1 MERLLVECVVR
12 ATVIAT
18 ATAIVLSLARIRTP
32 AVLHGTWASVVIAM
46 LLLPLWTIWGPS
58 ASIPVL
64 PQRVATASVAVRP
77 PVAIDAGSVPQA
89 EGARSQLEPMSA
101 PRDTSAW
108 SWQHLALGIY
118 GLMACALLVRLA
130 AGTVRAHAL
139 IRQSVPR
146 AGRLTNAAC
155 ASPVTVGWLRPV
167 VILPADWEE
176 WSGAK
181 LDAVLAHEHAHVRRR
196 DPLVQW
202 LALLNRALFWFH
214 PLAWWLERR
223 LSILAEQ
230 ASDDAVLGRGH
241 DPQDYSEYLLEIATA
256 AGRPARLNLAGV
268 FMPGVFLPQ
277 RIRRI
282 LAGVATPSVSR
293 ARMVCAVAACA
304 SVSVLS
310 VVATPVRAALPQAGN
325 PSRLVIRPLQYRWI
339 PPESSRPQPV
349 SLEWMDGDEW
359 AFQVQSIIRNEE
371 LVAYSRLE
379 TARQRDAFI
388 ARFWGDRD
396 PSPGTPENEFEA
408 EYTRRV
414 QFASERFGA
423 SGQPGFGF
431 DTDRGRTYLMF
442 GSPDAI
448 DREGSGDN
456 QLEIWRYADVAG
468 IGSDVR
474 IRFAPGRDFC
484 GHRIVSPSPIRT
496 IEATAV
502 IAAVNDSARHASV
515 GIYPHGLT
523 NISVPLDAAG
533 VTGARYELRNR
544 EGVEVDKGEI
554 GWVEEGARKELLSR
568 HLPPSWIAAG
578 LGCTHALPADTYTV
592 STTVRF
598 ITGEIRTETATFD
611 VQ

>member
-46 LLLPLWTIWGPS
+46 LLLPLWTIWGLS

-64 PQRVATASVAVRP
+64 PQREAAVSVAVVP
-77 PVAIDAGSVPQA
+77 PVAVDPVSAPQA
-89 EGARSQLEPMSA
+89 EGARSRPDPMTA
-101 PRDTSAW
+101 PLDSAW
-108 SWQHLALGIY
+108 SWQQAALGIY
-118 GLMACALLVRLA
+118 GLMAGALLVRLA
-130 AGTVRAHAL
+130 SGTVRAHKL
-139 IRQSVPR
+139 IRRSVLR

-167 VILPADWEE
+167 VILPAGWEE
-176 WSGAK
+176 WSPSK

-223 LSILAEQ
+223 LSVLAEQ
-230 ASDDAVLGRGH
+230 ASDDAVLGRGYA
-241 DPQDYSEYLLEIATA
+241 PQDYAEHLLEIATA
-256 AGRPARLNLAGV
+256 AGRHTRLNLAGV
-268 FMPGVFLPQ
+268 FMPGVCLPQ

-282 LAGVATPSVSR
+282 LADVPTPGVSR
-293 ARMVCAVAACA
+293 ARMACAVAACA
-304 SVSVLS
+304 ITSVLS
-310 VVATPVRAALPQAGN
+310 VVATPVRAALQQTEN
-325 PSRLVIRPLQYRWI
+325 PSRMVIRPLQPRWI
-339 PPESSRPQPV
+339 PPESTRPQPV
-349 SLEWMDGDEW
+349 SLEWLDGDEW

-379 TARQRDAFI
+379 TPQQRDAFI
-388 ARFWGDRD
+388 ARFWAERD
-396 PSPGTPENEFEA
+396 PSPATPENEFQA

-414 QFASERFGA
+414 QVAIERFGA

-442 GSPDAI
+442 GAPDAI
-448 DREGSGDN
+448 DKEGSGDN
-456 QLEIWRYADVAG
+456 QFEIWRYATVAG
-468 IGSDVR
+468 IGSDFRVR
-474 IRFAPGRDFC
+474 FTPGRDFY

-502 IAAVNDSARHASV
+502 TGAVNDSQRRASV
-515 GIYPHGLT
+515 EIYPHGLT
-523 NISVPLDAAG
+523 TIFVPLDAAG
-533 VTGARYELRNR
+533 VAGARYELRNR

-554 GWVEEGARKELLSR
+554 GWVEEGARKELVSK

-578 LGCTHALPADTYTV
+578 LGGTHALPADSYTV

-598 ITGEIRTETATFD
+598 ITGEIRTEMATFD